1 MKIAGQ
7 LFVTIMASL
16 VVALYLAPKLRR
28 GMLMWRYH
36 PVALQL

>member
-1 MKIAGQ
+1 MKIAGR

-28 GMLMWRYH
+28 GMLM
-36 PVALQL
+36 

>member
-1 MKIAGQ
+1 MKIAGR
-7 LFVTIMASL
+7 LFVTMMASL

-28 GMLMWRYH
+28 GMLMWLYH

>member
-16 VVALYLAPKLRR
+16 VVALYFAPKLRR
-28 GMLMWRYH
+28 GMHMWLYH
-36 PVALQL
+36 RVALQL